1 MFYLHIWRNFSLKK
15 INYVKISLDLLMA
28 LTFALLFKP
37 RILDGLPFHE
47 TAGLVIGVAVL
58 SHILLNWRWVK
69 NATLKIFNPK
79 LPGKIRFSY
88 LLNLLLLITMSTIII
103 TGIFISR
110 VLFPNLAVR
119 NQHSMRALHNLS
131 SYFTLMLVGIHVGI
145 HWQWVMNVWKK
156 MSKFEKGKPKKG
168 FIVTG
173 VVVLLILISGYQ
185 ISSSDILTR
194 IVGSEGSHSQQ
205 LLFQKDGHRFDS
217 TQAGENQNG
226 ALGIS
231 PNQSENGKTANSFQG
246 RTNRNFDDGFRNR
259 EDFRGRGGQSAII
272 AIIPILGLMGVIIFI
287 TYYGEKNILRKKR

>member
-1 MFYLHIWRNFSLKK
+1 LKK

-69 NATLKIFNPK
+69 NATIKIFNPK

-88 LLNLLLLITMSTIII
+88 LLNLLLLITMTTIII

-110 VLFPNLAVR
+110 VLFPNLAVG

-131 SYFTLMLVGIHVGI
+131 SYLTLVLVGIHVGI

-173 VVVLLILISGYQ
+173 VVVLFILIGGYQ

-217 TQAGENQNG
+217 TQAIGNQNG

-231 PNQSENGKTANSFQG
+231 PNQNETNSLKG
-246 RTNRNFDDGFRNR
+246 RPNREFDDGFRNR
-259 EDFRGRGGQSAII
+259 EDFRGRGGQSAIV